1 MEARRQQVQPR
12 RPVTP
17 APRPT
22 DTTAAYFTHFENIRR
37 HLTVEDFSRLDAMI
51 ALRLRANGHS
61 LQAVAETIRQCAP
74 SIRQGRAKNEGRD
87 WHRYAERTTAY
98 AFGVAG
104 DVALAR
110 NEKYFEHWRRI
121 EGVVER
127 EDRQEAPRVR
137 MR

>member
-1 MEARRQQVQPR
+1 M
-12 RPVTP
+12 
-17 APRPT
+17 
-22 DTTAAYFTHFENIRR
+22 
-37 HLTVEDFSRLDAMI
+37 EDFSRLDAMI

-104 DVALAR
+104 DVDLAK
-110 NEKYFEHWRRI
+110 NDVAGFSIELNMQHGVLRRSFTVF
-121 EGVVER
+121 GVRFDVCKFLSGVTVQKVIVVKGR
-127 EDRQEAPRVR
+127 LVNIVAN
-137 MR
+137 